1 MRMTDA
7 HTSIFER
14 FGGIRPMARAL
25 ELPPSNISAWKREG
39 RIPSM
44 QQPHVLAVGEA
55 KGLPITA
62 EDVVFP
68 LGRPAEALPS
78 TAASVA
84 CGQAAETQAKDEA

>member
-1 MRMTDA
+1 MTDA

-25 ELPPSNISAWKREG
+25 HLSPSNISSWKREG
-39 RIPSM
+39 RIPST
-44 QQPHVLAVGEA
+44 QQPLVLTTAEA

-68 LGRPAEALPS
+68 LGRPPEDLAAPDEA
-78 TAASVA
+78 VA
-84 CGQAAETQAKDEA
+84 CDRQSVLQAKDAA